1 MYVVKIINDGVE
13 TEIHGNN
20 ESLAS
25 GNVVKGINS
34 IDTCSFTLFPSN
46 VGFDMLK
53 EFQTL
58 VKVYN
63 TFRDRYEFH
72 GRVLY
77 SNPSMSESGL
87 IQKSVTCESYFG
99 YFCDSWQ
106 FYVPEKNW
114 TVDGLLSHIIAVHNS
129 QVETHKRFVM
139 GKVTV
144 TDPNDNLYLG
154 IQRKNTWDT
163 LKEKLLDKL
172 GGEFQLRVEGGVNY
186 IDYLV
191 AVGETKTTEIAISHN
206 MKSITKETDPSAY
219 VTRLIPLGAKLKVDD
234 GSDSEERV
242 GIESVNGGLSYID
255 DERAIAE
262 YGIHVGCVEWDDVTE
277 PANLKSKAEKWLVE
291 NNKVKIKY
299 TINAL
304 DLSTIGLD
312 IDDFEVGN
320 RHPVKNHLLG
330 IDDVARISKKTINI
344 LDPVQSNIDIGEN
357 FKTLTDLQTE
367 QASKTDQTLLGFANA
382 FVPAQTYETDK
393 KAMESELE
401 TKTNNTATET
411 AKAISELRELIYPV
425 GSIYLSTNA
434 TNPATI
440 FGGEWTQ
447 IKDRFL
453 LAAGDGY
460 AAGSYGGEAT
470 HVLTESEMPSHW
482 HSIYQQHSSGDNSLG
497 LWDSYVKS
505 SYQVFDQ
512 KYDSSQNI
520 KAYAYGTKPTGGNA
534 AHNNMPPYLAVYMW
548 QRVS

>member
-46 VGFDMLK
+46 VGFDMLR

-58 VKVYN
+58 VEVYN

-77 SNPSMSESGL
+77 SNPSMGESGL
-87 IQKSVTCESYFG
+87 IQKSITCESYFG

-106 FYVPEKNW
+106 IYMPEKNW
-114 TVDGLLSHIIAVHNS
+114 TVESLFSHIIAIHNS
-129 QVETHKRFVM
+129 QVEPHKRFAIGRVE
-139 GKVTV
+139 V

-242 GIESVNGGLSYID
+242 GIESVNGGLNYID

-367 QASKTDQTLLGFANA
+367 QAAKTDQTLLGFATA

-401 TKTNNTATET
+401 TKTNNTANET

-505 SYQVFDQ
+505 SYPVFDQ